1 MGTELAGGAVASA
14 FPEELDSPA
23 AAVVDIRAAVVDIRA
38 VVVDIRAVVVTLAE
52 VVVADIRAATILETI
67 RAGGLSP

>member
-23 AAVVDIRAAVVDIRA
+23 VAVVDTQAA
-38 VVVDIRAVVVTLAE
+38 VVTLAE